1 MRISR
6 KGNYGLRTAY
16 ELTRNYSKGPVTAKL
31 ISQRQNIPLQV
42 LEQLLFV
49 LSKGGVIKIESSPS
63 GVGYILADEP
73 NKLSVGDFFKT
84 LEGPFQISGCVTSGK
99 KEHCSREEY
108 CISITFWR
116 MFEKE
121 MEHLLDGY
129 TLGDLSR
136 LV

>member
-1 MRISR
+1 MRVSQ

-16 ELTRNYSKGPVTAKL
+16 ELTRHYSKGPVTAKL

-84 LEGPFQISGCVTSGK
+84 LEGPFQISGCVTSGM

-116 MFEKE
+116 MVEKE

>member
-1 MRISR
+1 LRI
-6 KGNYGLRTAY
+6 AY
-16 ELTRNYSKGPVTAKL
+16 ELACNYSKGPVTAKL

-49 LSKGGVIKIESSPS
+49 LSKGGVIKIESGPS

-73 NKLSVGDFFKT
+73 NKLSVGDFFKS
-84 LEGPFQISGCVTSGK
+84 LEGPYQISGCVTNGK